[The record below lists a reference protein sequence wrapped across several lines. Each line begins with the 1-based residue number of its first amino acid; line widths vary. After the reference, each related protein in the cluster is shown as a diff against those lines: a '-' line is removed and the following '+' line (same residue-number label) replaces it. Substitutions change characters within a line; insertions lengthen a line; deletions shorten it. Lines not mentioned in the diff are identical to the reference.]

1 MKYFLRL
8 KSIFIFSVLL
18 FIITSGAAL
27 AHRVVIFAWIEG
39 DTVFTESQFPDGRI
53 ISDARVK
60 VLDHQNT
67 LLLEGTTDQK
77 GEFSFKI
84 PKITDLNIVLEAGM
98 GHQGQWQLAEAEIQS
113 AMGITEKNPA
123 SEIMAGNSQ
132 DPAADISVPKGFSQT
147 EKTELPINEKELA
160 RIVET
165 AVETA
170 LEKNLDQKLDQKL
183 QPVTRMLARMQD
195 SGPSVNDIFGG
206 IGYIIG
212 MMGVAAFFLSKSRN
226 ND

>member
-1 MKYFLRL
+1 MKHFLRL
-8 KSIFIFSVLL
+8 KPILTASVLL
-18 FIITSGAAL
+18 FMVTSGVAF

-39 DTVFTESQFPDGRI
+39 DTVFTESQFPDGRK

-60 VLDHQNT
+60 VFDHQNN
-67 LLLEGTTDQK
+67 LLLEGTTDEN
-77 GEFSFKI
+77 GEFSFEI

-98 GHQGQWQLAEAEIQS
+98 GHRGQWPLSEAEIKS
-113 AMGITEKNPA
+113 AMGVTEKSPA
-123 SEIMAGNSQ
+123 SDTMAGDSR
-132 DPAADISVPKGFSQT
+132 DPAADTFAPKVASQT
-147 EKTELPINEKELA
+147 KETGRLVNEKELA
-160 RIVET
+160 QIVET
-165 AVETA
+165 AVEKA
-170 LEKNLDQKLDQKL
+170 LEKNLDKKL

-212 MMGVAAFFLSKSRN
+212 LMGVAAFFLSKSKSRN